1 MAEYNKQYTP
11 TLWKNYPLTDTS
23 INAYRL
29 NHLEGGVNENDNR
42 LVALS
47 EDKAE
52 QAVVNKMVKTV
63 TLNKDTGVL
72 TVTLLDGTKTTYD
85 LDVEKV
91 VANFDLNSNND
102 LVLTLADGT
111 QKVVPLSK
119 FVDTYTFKSSGTITF
134 NTNGKE
140 ITAFVPDGSITLA
153 KLEATVLSTIRQYM
167 LDAQTAKGQAEQ
179 AAENARGYAVG
190 GTGFEGVSA
199 QHFANL
205 AKRYAVITDEAPK
218 DNAQSYA
225 QDAAKSAEEA
235 RQAAGCDGTAAS
247 ISAVD
252 VQGLVAAA
260 GGNSDVQALINAV
273 ADRVINRLVAKG
285 QIVNNLLATEPG
297 NVLDA
302 TQGKA
307 LKEYYDRLN
316 SDLGG
321 FKIYSTVAQLGLTS
335 ATVTDLKQVVNAMPD
350 MSRLCCSAD
359 GQFPNIVFP
368 TSYGT
373 LEIIRININ
382 RVSLKYYVSIPDAI
396 GKTYTGSYHSNSDFS
411 GWFNFLTNADLKV
424 KYGFA
429 TVAAKQNETVSF
441 NVTFDEAFKVLPA
454 VVSTVTTTQ
463 PSENHTS
470 INNVTVN
477 GFTGFLYRAG
487 ASGNINVRWIA
498 VGK

>member
-1 MAEYNKQYTP
+1 M
-11 TLWKNYPLTDTS
+11 S
-23 INAYRL
+23 
-29 NHLEGGVNENDNR
+29 
-42 LVALS
+42 S
-47 EDKAE
+47 E
-52 QAVVNKMVKTV
+52 
-63 TLNKDTGVL
+63 
-72 TVTLLDGTKTTYD
+72 
-85 LDVEKV
+85 
-91 VANFDLNSNND
+91 
-102 LVLTLADGT
+102 
-111 QKVVPLSK
+111 
-119 FVDTYTFKSSGTITF
+119 
-134 NTNGKE
+134 
-140 ITAFVPDGSITLA
+140 
-153 KLEATVLSTIRQYM
+153 
-167 LDAQTAKGQAEQ
+167 
-179 AAENARGYAVG
+179 
-190 GTGFEGVSA
+190 
-199 QHFANL
+199 
-205 AKRYAVITDEAPK
+205 
-218 DNAQSYA
+218 
-225 QDAAKSAEEA
+225 
-235 RQAAGCDGTAAS
+235 
-247 ISAVD
+247 
-252 VQGLVAAA
+252 
-260 GGNSDVQALINAV
+260 
-273 ADRVINRLVAKG
+273 
-285 QIVNNLLATEPG
+285 
-297 NVLDA
+297 
-302 TQGKA
+302 
-307 LKEYYDRLN
+307 N